1 MPGPPHRFAA
11 APTGGAQPPRGGP
24 ETANSAPKAAA
35 TRAQADPTARD
46 SRLEEAWV
54 DAALVDRRKH
64 RARASVD
71 RARSLLLLGLI
82 GAATV
87 VVWLWLLAVEPHWP
101 LDWRAADGGT
111 VELDHSSDP
120 ALTPWIGRRLVALVL
135 PDGQALAASAALLA
149 RSPRWIVGDAERQQ
163 WQAVNQRV
171 SQALHQPSVTLR
183 FDGAA
188 DQLLTPRPRG
198 IAGLG
203 LLCWLLCTLAL
214 ALYLAGAV
222 VVLTGPGLPAWLYGG
237 LAWSQ
242 SLTLLLIGAES
253 LPGMGLP
260 AGLVQFGLPLR
271 LLADATAAAALVHVV
286 LVYPRG
292 AAQARWLAAPVWAL
306 AVGGTACALWWSLP
320 GLWWAAQMLAM
331 ALGLTAAL
339 VLGWPRQVASG
350 PLSRQIQRLVLVLL
364 GTGSLALLSA
374 AVAMADQGGWAQHRL
389 AMIGS
394 VLWSVFFAGLLVLGP
409 FVSNSRQVL
418 REFIV
423 LVGVSAVAMSLG
435 LLSLNL
441 LTLGSVA
448 ALVLTLLASLTVYVA
463 ARPWIRGHLAGTA
476 ALSGERLFDSLY
488 RAARELE
495 QAPDQADRLLAALLS
510 EVFEPQEVTHSAL
523 AVSRIRVAADGST
536 LVVPI
541 ARLYHADASGG
552 PSPTASAAIVLRHAR
567 RGRRLFT
574 QDDQQLCERL
584 MDQLRRAVAYD
595 RAVEQ
600 GRTEER
606 SRIAQDLHD
615 DIGARLLTL
624 MYKATDPEIEEYIR
638 HTLQDL
644 KTLTRGLAA
653 SNHRLSHAAAE
664 WKVDIS
670 QRLNVTGCQ
679 LRWDFSA
686 DRDITL
692 SVVQWSGLTR
702 VLRELVN
709 NIITHAQASQ
719 VEIQARLERGQLSL
733 QVVDDG
739 IGRSPERWSHGL
751 GLGGVRKRVKL
762 LGGQVQWRERS
773 GCGIRCE
780 VQVPFNEAAA

>member
-1 MPGPPHRFAA
+1 MP
-11 APTGGAQPPRGGP
+11 
-24 ETANSAPKAAA
+24 SA

-54 DAALVDRRKH
+54 DAALVDRRRH
-64 RARASVD
+64 RPRAPVD

-111 VELDHSSDP
+111 VELAHSSDP

-135 PDGQALAASAALLA
+135 PDGQALAASAALLP
-149 RSPRWIVGDAERQQ
+149 RSPRWIVGDAERAQ

-171 SQALHQPSVTLR
+171 SQAVHQPSVTLR

-188 DQLLTPRPRG
+188 DQLLAPRPRG

-203 LLCWLLCTLAL
+203 PVCWLLCTLAL

-260 AGLVQFGLPLR
+260 VGLVQFGLPLR
-271 LLADATAAAALVHVV
+271 LLADATAAAALVHMV

-292 AAQARWLAAPVWAL
+292 AAQVRWLAAPVWAL
-306 AVGGTACALWWSLP
+306 AVGGTACALWWSLS

-339 VLGWPRQVASG
+339 VLGWPGQVASG
-350 PLSRQIQRLVLVLL
+350 PLSRQFQRLVLVLV
-364 GTGSLALLSA
+364 GTGSLALLSG
-374 AVAMADQGGWAQHRL
+374 AVAMANQGGEVQHRL
-389 AMIGS
+389 ATIGS

-435 LLSLNL
+435 LLSLSL
-441 LTLGSVA
+441 LALGTVA

-476 ALSGERLFDSLY
+476 TLSGERMFDSLY

-495 QAPDQADRLLAALLS
+495 QSPDQADRLLAGLLS

-523 AVSRIRVAADGST
+523 PVSRIRVAADGST

-541 ARLYHADASGG
+541 GRLYHPDPSGD
-552 PSPTASAAIVLRHAR
+552 PSPTASAAIVLRHAG

-606 SRIAQDLHD
+606 TRIAQDLHD

-624 MYKATDPEIEEYIR
+624 MYKAADPEIEEYIR

-664 WKVDIS
+664 WKIDIT
-670 QRLNVTGCQ
+670 QRLNATGCQ
-679 LRWDFSA
+679 LQWDFSA

-719 VEIQARLERGQLSL
+719 VEIQARLEHGQLSL

-739 IGRSPERWSHGL
+739 IGRSPEGWSHGL

-780 VQVPFNEAAA
+780 VRVPFNEAAT